1 MAIKSGVLCVVFSA
15 LIGTALPISALTNKS
30 QEQAKT
36 DSKTNRYNVLFIAV
50 DDLRPELG
58 CYGVKDAQSP
68 NIDAFAKTAMSFR
81 RHYAAVATCGASRY
95 ALLTGRSPALTGV
108 TQSNEAMYQGGSAF
122 KQASLPGAQ
131 TMPELFRRSGY
142 ETVCIGKI
150 SHTPDGRVFGYDGS
164 GDGRA
169 ELPNAWERLSTP
181 FGEWQRGWGVFFGY
195 PGGRHR
201 EDGKG
206 NNAILDFT
214 STRDDELPDAH
225 LARAGMDEID
235 RLKKASKPW
244 FMGVGFYKP
253 HLPFT
258 GTKSDWDAIKTT
270 RVLSDVS
277 GAKPSGPYWHES
289 GEFYKYQMPWE
300 KTCPLSAAAT
310 VDARRAY
317 LASIRYVDRQIGK
330 VLGALKASGQDKNTI
345 VVLWG
350 DHGWH
355 LGEQQIWGKHSVYE
369 RAMNSTLM
377 VRIPG
382 MQPAGKFSDA
392 LISSTDIYPTLL
404 ELCQPA
410 FQNVSA
416 PLDGHSFVKVLDGSQ
431 TRHND
436 AVLSYWGNAIGM
448 RNATHRLLARR
459 DGKGGFTD
467 IELHDMRTDID
478 STANV
483 ATTNPALVAEMV
495 AKLPKRRVA
504 PKSP

>member
-1 MAIKSGVLCVVFSA
+1 MVNGSGVFCVVISM
-15 LIGTALPISALTNKS
+15 LIGTALPIAADSPLSTSKRHPDGKS
-30 QEQAKT
+30 
-36 DSKTNRYNVLFIAV
+36 NRYNVLFIAV

-68 NIDAFAKTAMSFR
+68 NIDAFAKTALTFR
-81 RHYAAVATCGASRY
+81 RHYAAVATCGASRF
-95 ALLTGRSPALTGV
+95 ALLTGRSPAESGV

-122 KQASLPGAQ
+122 KQAVLSGAQ

-150 SHTPDGRVFGYDGS
+150 SHTPDGRVYGYDGS

-169 ELPNAWERLSTP
+169 ELPNAWDRLSTP
-181 FGEWQRGWGVFFGY
+181 FGEWKRGWGVFFGY

-206 NNAILDFT
+206 NNALLDFT
-214 STRDDELPDAH
+214 AKRDDELSDAL
-225 LARAGMDEID
+225 LAKAATDE
-235 RLKKASKPW
+235 LKTLNKATKPW

-258 GTKSDWDAIKTT
+258 GTKADWDAIHPS
-270 RVLSDVS
+270 RDLSDAS
-277 GAKPSGPYWHES
+277 SAKPSGPYWHQS
-289 GEFYKYQMPWE
+289 SEFYKYDMPWE
-300 KTCPLSAAAT
+300 KTHPLSSSAS

-317 LASIRYVDRQIGK
+317 LASVRYVDRQIGK

-369 RAMNSTLM
+369 RATNSALM
-377 VRIPG
+377 LRVPG
-382 MQPAGKFSDA
+382 MPTAGKQSNA
-392 LISSTDIYPTLL
+392 LIGATDIYPTLI

-410 FQNVSA
+410 FRDVDK
-416 PLDGHSFVKVLDGSQ
+416 PLNGKSFTKVLDGGQ
-431 TRHND
+431 ANHND
-436 AVLSYWGNAIGM
+436 TVLSFWGNAIGV
-448 RNATHRLLARR
+448 RSSTHRLLARR

-467 IELHDMRTDID
+467 IELHDMQQSID
-478 STANV
+478 STSNV
-483 ATTNPALVAEMV
+483 ADANPALVAELV
-495 AKLPKRRVA
+495 ANLPKRRA
-504 PKSP
+504 AQKNP